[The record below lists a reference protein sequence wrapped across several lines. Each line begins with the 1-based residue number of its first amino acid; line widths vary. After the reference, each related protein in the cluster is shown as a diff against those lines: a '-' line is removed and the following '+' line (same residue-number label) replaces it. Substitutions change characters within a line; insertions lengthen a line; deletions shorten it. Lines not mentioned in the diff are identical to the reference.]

1 MTCACRRKQ
10 TWSGEWS
17 SAQSASMRF
26 VTSTGGGV
34 TPRWPRCRCCWHVAP
49 QVGRAAMWIYLL
61 IAFVVLP
68 VYLPVAVA
76 RTEPPGRR
84 RIAMNL
90 LVVLGVGVSAV
101 LFAAMLRGPVSAELG
116 DFHISYGTG
125 LDAEVAIAAVYIAAT
140 CGSLVLSSERSL
152 ALLGVVNLVA
162 VVVLARV
169 TLDGFASLWCAW
181 AAVTCGLYA
190 LHLRADAPRSAG
202 PGKLSGWADVGG
214 GDSGSRSWPS
224 HRGCSS
230 RGAARSI
237 RARSRSMDQRDS
249 PS

>member
-1 MTCACRRKQ
+1 MCL
-10 TWSGEWS
+10 
-17 SAQSASMRF
+17 SAQAD
-26 VTSTGGGV
+26 VVGGV
-34 TPRWPRCRCCWHVAP
+34 VIGAIGVDAIRHLDGRRGHAALAALPLLLAFHQLDEAFVWWWLQGHVAS

-84 RIAMNL
+84 RVAMNL
-90 LVVLGVGVSAV
+90 LVVLGAGVSALLV
-101 LFAAMLRGPVSAELG
+101 AAMLRGPVSAELG

-125 LDAEVAIAAVYIAAT
+125 LRAEVAIAAVYIAAT

-202 PGKLSGWADVGG
+202 PGKLSAWADVAG
-214 GDSGSRSWPS
+214 GDSGSRS
-224 HRGCSS
+224 
-230 RGAARSI
+230 
-237 RARSRSMDQRDS
+237 
-249 PS
+249 